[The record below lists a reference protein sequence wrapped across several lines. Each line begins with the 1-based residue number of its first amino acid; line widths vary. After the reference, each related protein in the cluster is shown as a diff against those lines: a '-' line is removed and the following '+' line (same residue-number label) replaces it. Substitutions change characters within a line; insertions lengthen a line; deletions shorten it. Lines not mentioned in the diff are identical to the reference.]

1 MPFPTEQ
8 PGQTTS
14 PCFRLQGYRLHR
26 RHTGKRK
33 KKQKQTLKFRTVI
46 RILHERTQSRSRGS
60 GPFSP
65 CGPPRTRRGPRP
77 QQHKASGSP
86 WGPQGSWG
94 RGLRCTSAAP
104 HRCRPDPTGGRRKR
118 EEKRG
123 GSAAGT
129 NEWGAPSRVPC
140 GSGQPPP
147 GAVYIADPPRGD
159 SPSPPPAPY
168 RSHREQPSCCN
179 ATRVGKGQR
188 KGRGGGGKNE
198 KKKKRNGERKALGRP
213 AGAVRAHL
221 RRGKGL
227 HGRSPPCLGPAAAP
241 RPLNFAAAGAGAA
254 PPPAA
259 AANNGPYVY

>member
-33 KKQKQTLKFRTVI
+33 KKQKQTLKFRTVM

-77 QQHKASGSP
+77 QQHKAGGSP

-188 KGRGGGGKNE
+188 KGRGGGE
-198 KKKKRNGERKALGRP
+198 RTKKKKKEWRKKGAGPPRRSRAGTPPPRERAPRTLPALPRPRRRPQAPQLRRRGGRGRP
-213 AGAVRAHL
+213 SP
-221 RRGKGL
+221 RR
-227 HGRSPPCLGPAAAP
+227 R
-241 RPLNFAAAGAGAA
+241 R
-254 PPPAA
+254 
-259 AANNGPYVY
+259 